1 MKKSLLA
8 LAVLGAFTGAAYA
21 QSSVTLFGIVDQ
33 SVNYVKNGGTH
44 TTTLAS
50 NQLNS
55 NRLGFRGVE
64 DLGGGLKAGFWL
76 EAGMDN
82 GTGVAGGAS
91 GNVAAGDG
99 TSSQLFNRR
108 STVSLMGNFGEL
120 RLGRDYTA
128 SFWNT
133 VFDDVNGANGIGN
146 SLTVMSTLGSGAQTL
161 VRANNVVAYFLP
173 GGLGGFY
180 GQVQAALGQG
190 NDNNKYTGARFGYG
204 AGPMDVNIGY
214 GQTKTVGSDF
224 KMFNVG
230 GSYDFGVAKVFALY
244 NQNKYASLKQDLY
257 ELGAGVP
264 VGPGQ
269 FRAAYSHSKIT
280 GGATDPKAD
289 LMWVEYIYD
298 LSKRTSVYTTYAH
311 IKNDGGAAY
320 TVLSGTAGSA
330 LNDKSDGFNVGIR
343 HSF

>member
-21 QSSVTLFGIVDQ
+21 QSSVTIFGIVDQ
-33 SVNYVKNGGTH
+33 SVNYVKNG
-44 TTTLAS
+44 TTKATTSMQS

-64 DLGGGLKAGFWL
+64 DMGGGLKAGFWL
-76 EAGMDN
+76 EAPMANEN
-82 GTGVAGGAS
+82 GQAS
-91 GNVAAGDG
+91 GLTFV
-99 TSSQLFNRR
+99 RR

-133 VFDDVNGANGIGN
+133 VFDDVNGANGMGQFLNVGAAGN
-146 SLTVMSTLGSGAQTL
+146 LGSGASTT
-161 VRANNVVAYFLP
+161 VRANNVVGYFLP

-180 GQVQAALGQG
+180 GQAQVALSQG
-190 NDNNKYTGARFGYG
+190 NDNNKYYGGRLGYG
-204 AGPMDVNIGY
+204 AGPMDVNIAF
-214 GQTKTVGSDF
+214 GQTKTALADF
-224 KMFNVG
+224 KTFNMG
-230 GSYDFGVAKVFALY
+230 GSYDFGMAKLYAVY
-244 NQNKYASLKQDLY
+244 NQNKFGGAKHDSYSLSV
-257 ELGAGVP
+257 GVP

-269 FRAAYSHSKIT
+269 FRAAYAHSKAT
-280 GGATDPKAD
+280 GVNPYGTSYDGQKAD
-289 LMWVEYIYD
+289 LVSVEYVYD

-311 IKNDGGAAY
+311 IKNSGGAAY
-320 TVLSGTAGSA
+320 SVLPGTIGSA

>member
-21 QSSVTLFGIVDQ
+21 QSSVTIFGIVDQ
-33 SVNYVKNGGTH
+33 SVNYVKNGDLKSTSMQ
-44 TTTLAS
+44 S

-76 EAGMDN
+76 EAPMSNEN
-82 GTGVAGGAS
+82 GNAGGLTF
-91 GNVAAGDG
+91 V
-99 TSSQLFNRR
+99 RR

-120 RLGRDYTA
+120 RLGRDYDP

-133 VFDDVNGANGIGN
+133 VFDDVDGANGIGEFLN
-146 SLTVMSTLGSGAQTL
+146 VVSTLKSGALTL
-161 VRANNVVAYFLP
+161 VRANNTVGYFLP

-190 NDNNKYTGARFGYG
+190 VDANKYTGARFGYG
-204 AGPMDVNIGY
+204 AGPMDVNIAY
-214 GQTKTVGSDF
+214 GQTKTAGGDF
-224 KMFNVG
+224 KMMNLG
-230 GSYDFGVAKVFALY
+230 GSYDFGMAKLYAIY
-244 NQNKYASLKQDLY
+244 NQNKWAGAKQDAYGLSV
-257 ELGAGVP
+257 GVP

-269 FRAAYSHSKIT
+269 FRASYAYSKAT
-280 GGATDPKAD
+280 GGAVDGNKAD
-289 LMWVEYIYD
+289 QYSVEYVYD
-298 LSKRTSVYTTYAH
+298 LSKRTSVYTTYAYL
-311 IKNDGGAAY
+311 KNKGGAAY
-320 TVLSGTAGSA
+320 SVLGGTIGSSGNASLVNG
-330 LNDKSDGFNVGIR
+330 KSEGFNVGIR

>member
-21 QSSVTLFGIVDQ
+21 QSSVTIFGIVDQ

-44 TTTLAS
+44 TTSMQS

-64 DLGGGLKAGFWL
+64 DMGGGLKAGFWL
-76 EAGMDN
+76 EAPMSNEN
-82 GTGVAGGAS
+82 GAAGGL
-91 GNVAAGDG
+91 NF
-99 TSSQLFNRR
+99 TRR

-120 RLGRDYTA
+120 RLGRDYLPT
-128 SFWNT
+128 FWNT
-133 VFDDVNGANGIGN
+133 AFDEVNGANGLGTILNLGTLN
-146 SLTVMSTLGSGAQTL
+146 GLGSGASTL
-161 VRANNVVAYFLP
+161 VRGNNVIGYFLP

-180 GQVQAALGQG
+180 GQASAALGQG
-190 NDNNKYTGARFGYG
+190 NDNNKYAGARFGYG
-204 AGPMDVNIGY
+204 AGPMDVNFAY
-214 GQTKTVGSDF
+214 GQTKTALADF
-224 KMFNVG
+224 KTMNLG
-230 GSYDFGVAKVFALY
+230 GSYDFGMAKLY
-244 NQNKYASLKQDLY
+244 AVWNENKFGGAKLDLY
-257 ELGAGVP
+257 GLSVGVP

-269 FRAAYSHSKIT
+269 FRAAYAHSKAT
-280 GGATDPKAD
+280 GVNPYGTSYDGQKAD
-289 LMWVEYIYD
+289 LVEVEYVYD

-311 IKNDGGAAY
+311 IKNSGGAAY
-320 TVLSGTAGSA
+320 SVLPGTIGSA

>member
-21 QSSVTLFGIVDQ
+21 QSSVTIFGIVDQ

-44 TTTLAS
+44 TTSMQS

-64 DLGGGLKAGFWL
+64 DMGGGLKAGFWL
-76 EAGMDN
+76 EAPMSN
-82 GTGVAGGAS
+82 ENGVAGGL
-91 GNVAAGDG
+91 NF
-99 TSSQLFNRR
+99 TRR

-120 RLGRDYTA
+120 RLGRDYDP

-133 VFDDVNGANGIGN
+133 VFDDVNGANGLGQGLNLI
-146 SLTVMSTLGSGAQTL
+146 STLGSGAQTL
-161 VRANNVVAYFLP
+161 ARANNTVGYFLP

-204 AGPMDVNIGY
+204 AGPLDVNVGY

-230 GSYDFGVAKVFALY
+230 GSYDFGVAKVYALY
-244 NQNKYASLKQDLY
+244 NQNKYASLKQDMY
-257 ELGAGVP
+257 ELSAGVP

-269 FRAAYSHSKIT
+269 FRAAYAHSKIT
-280 GGATDPKAD
+280 GGATSPKAD
-289 LMWVEYIYD
+289 MMSVEYVYD

-311 IKNDGGAAY
+311 IKNTDGAAY
-320 TVLSGTAGSA
+320 TVLGGTAGSA